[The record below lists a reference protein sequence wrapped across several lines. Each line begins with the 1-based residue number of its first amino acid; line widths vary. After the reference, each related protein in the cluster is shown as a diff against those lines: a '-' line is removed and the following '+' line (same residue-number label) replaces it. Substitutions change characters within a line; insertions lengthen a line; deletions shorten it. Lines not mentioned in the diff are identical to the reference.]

1 MGPRGTLVSHVKHS
15 KDWKYQCKPAPILF
29 VEVYE
34 FHLRSTNLVSYGIHI
49 DDKFT
54 VPVPAPASTH
64 LDVASGFWHQVFYHQ
79 TLMRFWS
86 DESATVH
93 MQGTWICEFR
103 PICTKK
109 IGSAGELPWNE
120 VPKDLVFPQ
129 ASLSDSLC
137 SFTRASRRLKSVAIL
152 LFVQPLF
159 KVLTNKLSI
168 SAWIFF

>member
-49 DDKFT
+49 DDKFK

-93 MQGTWICEFR
+93 RQGTWICEYISVQNRLDLLGNYREMKCQRTSYF
-103 PICTKK
+103 
-109 IGSAGELPWNE
+109 
-120 VPKDLVFPQ
+120 PKHHCLIHYVHSPERHGVSNQLQFY
-129 ASLSDSLC
+129 SLFNRFS
-137 SFTRASRRLKSVAIL
+137 KY
-152 LFVQPLF
+152 
-159 KVLTNKLSI
+159 
-168 SAWIFF
+168 